1 MTVTSRINLTLPGYL
16 FELKEKQRTGLLTIN
31 PGFYEKKFS
40 FLKGEL
46 AVVKKH
52 FPEQEFVSW
61 LMETGHLEPPLRT
74 SQQLLG
80 AEIVSSVVGVIIEH
94 GLMSAEKTLN
104 LVREFYVTQ
113 LSELI
118 SISKVNFDF
127 LDEDYSTDEILLDR
141 ISTVEVIANGVRKIN
156 NIEYLRDCLP
166 ENDSIIRRNTSADI
180 SGINLLSSENYLLN
194 LLASPMTME
203 KLLRLS
209 WLGPSETKKVLFLL
223 GCLKLVELDQ
233 QTSEE
238 PSRNLNPDMEGIFES
253 FNEKHMLIYK
263 YMAKQ
268 LGPVAFNL
276 IEKCYHEIREILD
289 PIFQN
294 LEIRPDGSF
303 ELRPMLRF
311 SLNDLDPREKKVL
324 MRGFDEIILA
334 ALLMVR
340 KNLGSR
346 HEEAVIRILK
356 RNDKSGDLS

>member
-1 MTVTSRINLTLPGYL
+1 MTITSRINSTLPGYL

-31 PGFYEKKFS
+31 PGFYEKKFC
-40 FLKGEL
+40 FLKGEV
-46 AVVKKH
+46 AVIKKH

-61 LMETGHLEPPLRT
+61 LMETGHLAPPLRT

-80 AEIVSSVVGVIIEH
+80 AEIVSSVVGLIIEH
-94 GLMSAEKTLN
+94 GLLPAEKTLN
-104 LVREFYVTQ
+104 LVREFYVTR

-118 SISKVNFDF
+118 STPKINFDF
-127 LDEDYSTDEILLDR
+127 LEEEYVTEEILLDR

-166 ENDSIIRRNTSADI
+166 ENGSIIRRNISADNP
-180 SGINLLSSENYLLN
+180 GLNLLSSENYLLN
-194 LLASPMTME
+194 LLSSPMTME

-223 GCLKLVELDQ
+223 SCLKLVELDQ
-233 QTSEE
+233 QACEQ
-238 PSRNLNPDMEGIFES
+238 PQRNLTPDMESLFES

-276 IEKCYHEIREILD
+276 IEKCYHEVREILD

-294 LEIRPDGSF
+294 LEIMPDGSF

-311 SLNDLDPREKKVL
+311 SLNELDLKEKKAL

-340 KNLGSR
+340 KNLGNR

-356 RNDKSGDLS
+356 RNDRNGDLS